1 MRRARE
7 EGGASAALSSTPSSF
22 PMLTSARQRA
32 QRARFGQLIATMQA
46 AHAHDAGGVDT
57 RVPGPHARA
66 FDSDRTAAAGAF
78 GCLDPDM
85 ACLLLS
91 SLLRADGDPPVSE
104 SLEGACPAETSDGTG
119 VDLGDRAPPAPHE
132 VVLAAGRDAA
142 NLAQTCHFLDACM
155 RLHGHTLRLEM
166 AAARCT
172 SFAPSLTLP
181 ASSTS
186 LQNAPFAAP
195 WFAQCIREER
205 SRFDVQMLESA
216 LVAMVPH
223 CAGEHC
229 RSVRRAHNLNLLN
242 AHRACN
248 LRPSSAEYLDQRQQ
262 SQLRSIMLGTQRPCV
277 KVVHDALVSG
287 HAHAARADCLIS
299 TEKNGQVHLAVMS
312 DETPDALDPHTQ
324 LRCRWSADL
333 PSISDQERVCHHI
346 AISEC
351 GKWVAVVQ
359 RRTGPVSTYK
369 TFPDSHVTLWEVGS
383 SLGGGG
389 ARSPHVSQRLCDT
402 LVQSLWFRTCN
413 LDARDAADG
422 VARTNATILC
432 FYASMR
438 YPLTMRS
445 SCWGTVGRLTSGQA
459 LPCTTQVH
467 QFCVE
472 DGSFTNVKLTDR
484 GQLAWWF
491 GHLLRPAGLDAKLPV
506 HGQDA
511 CDNWGNNVVANAVED
526 ETAIISL
533 AASTCADSTAACI
546 FGIAQFSGLRHFA
559 VAQAVVLDLS
569 YRHRNHADVVMARS
583 VTPMMSVTGDIESA
597 SFARIPRRVYIGPRG
612 DLVVVLCGRPM
623 QGASVDFELQV
634 FRRQGRQERHFT
646 FLATVPLNQS
656 IHHFRNE
663 RHLTNALWDDAP
675 GPARRINVTQP
686 PISSAFSPCGR
697 FLLLG
702 FATGLQSVALANQT
716 QAPGVH
722 AQVAAPVHANGGV
735 CVLDLSEIWERP
747 PIREATER
755 PTRTVAW
762 IECMNSLVPFRMHWT
777 VAGIWIDTSRGALLL
792 GMINGTPVEPGV
804 LE

>member
-1 MRRARE
+1 
-7 EGGASAALSSTPSSF
+7 
-22 PMLTSARQRA
+22 MLTSARQRA
-32 QRARFGQLIATMQA
+32 QRARFGQLVATIRKECAQDTGA
-46 AHAHDAGGVDT
+46 VATQKTHAS
-57 RVPGPHARA
+57 A
-66 FDSDRTAAAGAF
+66 FGSARTAAAGAF
-78 GCLDPDM
+78 GCLNLDM
-85 ACLLLS
+85 ACLLLC
-91 SLLRADGDPPVSE
+91 SLLQVDGDPTASASIE
-104 SLEGACPAETSDGTG
+104 DACPTETPITHG
-119 VDLGDRAPPAPHE
+119 VELGDRAQPAPHE

-142 NLAQTCHFLDACM
+142 NLAQTCHFFNACM

-172 SFAPSLTLP
+172 PFAPSLTLP
-181 ASSTS
+181 ASSTL
-186 LQNAPFAAP
+186 LQTVPFATP

-229 RSVRRAHNLNLLN
+229 RSVRRAHNLNLLS
-242 AHRACN
+242 AHRAYN
-248 LRPSSAEYLDQRQQ
+248 LRLSSAEYLAQRQQ

-324 LRCRWSADL
+324 LRCRWRADL
-333 PSISDQERVCHHI
+333 PSISDQARVCHHI

-359 RRTGPVSTYK
+359 RRTGPVSTGK

-389 ARSPHVSQRLCDT
+389 ARAPHVSQRLCDT

-432 FYASMR
+432 FYASVC
-438 YPLTMRS
+438 YPSTTRP
-445 SCWGTVGRLTSGQA
+445 SCWGTVGRLTSWQA
-459 LPCTTQVH
+459 LPGTTHVH

-472 DGSFTNVKLTDR
+472 DGSFTNAKLSDR

-511 CDNWGNNVVANAVED
+511 CDNCRNNVVANAVED

-546 FGIAQFSGLRHFA
+546 FGIAQFRGLRHFA

-569 YRHRNHADVVMARS
+569 YRHRNNADVVMARS
-583 VTPMMSVTGDIESA
+583 VTPMMSVTDNLESV
-597 SFARIPRRVYIGPRG
+597 SFARIPRRVYLGPRG

-634 FRRQGRQERHFT
+634 FRRRGRHFT

-663 RHLTNALWDDAP
+663 RSLTNALWGNAP

-686 PISSAFSPCGR
+686 PMSSAFSPCGR

-702 FATGLQSVALANQT
+702 FATGLQSVALANQA

-792 GMINGTPVEPGV
+792 GTINGTPVESGV